1 MAEKDYTVRLD
12 AFEGPLDLL
21 YYLVRKAEVEITDI
35 PVARIADQYMEY
47 LGGIE
52 RVDIDKAGEFL
63 LMAATLT
70 EIKSRVLGA
79 ASLAGG
85 ESEARPESEGDE
97 ADPLAD
103 LVKQLLEYKRF
114 RDAADALEHRF
125 DEWSRRFP
133 AGRSGMDTE
142 ELRAVLAEGR
152 ELDIEDLS
160 IVDLV
165 EAFGRICE
173 TINFDRLGEHEVV
186 ADDTPIELHAEDMLD
201 RLRREAEGGREA
213 MTLRSIF
220 EGRTR
225 GEMLGL
231 FLALL
236 ELVRKRA
243 VRVRQEAIGGEIVV
257 MLRAEG
263 ASDIADGDAERAETN
278 PAP

>member
-1 MAEKDYTVRLD
+1 LAEKDYTVRLE

-21 YYLVRKAEVEITDI
+21 FYLVRKAEVEITEI
-35 PVARIADQYMEY
+35 PVAEIADQYMEY

-52 RVDIDKAGEFL
+52 RVDIDRAGEFL

-79 ASLAGG
+79 SALGAGA
-85 ESEARPESEGDE
+85 EERPEVEGEE
-97 ADPLAD
+97 ADPLKD
-103 LVKQLLEYKRF
+103 LVRQLLEYKRF

-125 DEWSRRFP
+125 EEWSRRYP
-133 AGRSGMDTE
+133 AGRSGVDAAEM
-142 ELRAVLAEGR
+142 RAILAEGR

-173 TINFDRLGEHEVV
+173 TINFDRLGEHEIV

-201 RLRREAEGGREA
+201 RLRREAEGGRVA

-236 ELVRKRA
+236 ELVRNRR
-243 VRVRQEAIGGEIVV
+243 VRVRQEGEEIVV
-257 MLRAEG
+257 GLREDTEHAGTE
-263 ASDIADGDAERAETN
+263 
-278 PAP
+278 AP

>member
-1 MAEKDYTVRLD
+1 MAETEYKVKLD

-21 YYLVRKAEVEITDI
+21 FYLVRKAEVEITEI
-35 PVARIADQYMEY
+35 PVAEIADQYMAY
-47 LGGIE
+47 LEGIE

-79 ASLAGG
+79 NSMAGASPEDGPAAVEEG
-85 ESEARPESEGDE
+85 E
-97 ADPLAD
+97 DPLAD

-114 RDAADALEHRF
+114 RDAAEALEHRF
-125 DEWSRRFP
+125 DVWSRRHP
-133 AGRSGMDTE
+133 AGRSGIDAG
-142 ELRAVLAEGR
+142 ELRAALAEGR

-160 IVDLV
+160 VVDLM
-165 EAFGRICE
+165 EAFQKICD
-173 TINFDRLGEHEVV
+173 TVIFDRLGDHEVL

-201 RLRREAEGGREA
+201 RLRRETAEGRA
-213 MTLRSIF
+213 SLTLREIF

-236 ELVRKRA
+236 ELVRRRA
-243 VRVRQEAIGGEIVV
+243 VRVHQEGGLGEIVV
-257 MLRAEG
+257 GLRPAEEV
-263 ASDIADGDAERAETN
+263 AADGDEPPHVE
-278 PAP
+278 

>member
-1 MAEKDYTVRLD
+1 
-12 AFEGPLDLL
+12 
-21 YYLVRKAEVEITDI
+21 
-35 PVARIADQYMEY
+35 
-47 LGGIE
+47 
-52 RVDIDKAGEFL
+52 
-63 LMAATLT
+63 
-70 EIKSRVLGA
+70 
-79 ASLAGG
+79 
-85 ESEARPESEGDE
+85 
-97 ADPLAD
+97 
-103 LVKQLLEYKRF
+103 
-114 RDAADALEHRF
+114 
-125 DEWSRRFP
+125 
-133 AGRSGMDTE
+133 
-142 ELRAVLAEGR
+142 
-152 ELDIEDLS
+152 
-160 IVDLV
+160 
-165 EAFGRICE
+165 
-173 TINFDRLGEHEVV
+173 
-186 ADDTPIELHAEDMLD
+186 MLD